1 MTEKLLNFHTVSKSL
16 AQFLSRLKITFV
28 FIFSVSDS
36 AVSDSKMSMVA
47 VMPPKNFVT
56 QMYTEDEELGGGGIG
71 GSNNYQLLKRVSQ
84 LLDSA
89 SMRTHEHQDSSYL
102 EEVFIVCL
110 TITFSSF
117 SLF

>member
-1 MTEKLLNFHTVSKSL
+1 M
-16 AQFLSRLKITFV
+16 
-28 FIFSVSDS
+28 SDS

-56 QMYTEDEELGGGGIG
+56 QMYTEDEEEIG

-89 SMRTHEHQDSSYL
+89 SMRNHEHQESSYL

>member
-1 MTEKLLNFHTVSKSL
+1 M
-16 AQFLSRLKITFV
+16 
-28 FIFSVSDS
+28 SDS

-56 QMYTEDEELGGGGIG
+56 QMYTEDEELGGGIG

-89 SMRTHEHQDSSYL
+89 SMRNHEHQESSYL

-110 TITFSSF
+110 SITF
-117 SLF
+117 LFPCCKRDSVVISEIYSHAFLAFHDQMSNTS

>member
-1 MTEKLLNFHTVSKSL
+1 M
-16 AQFLSRLKITFV
+16 
-28 FIFSVSDS
+28 SDS

-56 QMYTEDEELGGGGIG
+56 QMYTEDDEVGRIG

>member
-1 MTEKLLNFHTVSKSL
+1 MSVFNFHTVSKSL
-16 AQFLSRLKITFV
+16 NSTIFVKITFV

-56 QMYTEDEELGGGGIG
+56 QMYTEDEELGGGIG